1 LHHFRATI
9 QIAAHKHLGFLPK
22 TGFQEIIM
30 RFPFLP
36 FIMASTFRGI
46 QEHAEK
52 VKECAWIF
60 QQAIECHVNFNCDL
74 FDALRT
80 EVIQLESEADVIK
93 NRIRAY
99 LPRERLMPM
108 NKVLLLKYIQEQ
120 DGVLDAVVGALA
132 WISYRSRESVPAELH
147 KDFFLLVDAVMDPFE
162 EITKMAIEA
171 GKYFQR
177 FSESQRSKVKEII
190 RAIRQQ
196 EHEADKVEEMIIQ
209 KAFESVTDPISL
221 FHVIRLAES
230 IGAIANHAEN
240 AGDTMRAMLAR

>member
-1 LHHFRATI
+1 MM
-9 QIAAHKHLGFLPK
+9 
-22 TGFQEIIM
+22 M
-30 RFPFLP
+30 RLPFLP
-36 FIMASTFRGI
+36 FIMAPTFGGI

-60 QQAIECHVNFNCDL
+60 QQAIECHVNSHCIQ
-74 FDALRT
+74 FDELRK

-99 LPRERLMPM
+99 LPRERLMPV
-108 NKVLLLKYIQEQ
+108 NKVLLLTYVKEQ
-120 DGVLDAVVGALA
+120 DEILDAVVGTLA
-132 WISYRSRESVPAELH
+132 WISYRNPESIPVDLH

-162 EITKMAIEA
+162 EISKMVTEA
-171 GKYFQR
+171 RNYFHR
-177 FSESQRSKVKEII
+177 FSESRRNKVKEII

-209 KAFESVTDPISL
+209 KAFEFVTDPISL

-230 IGAIANHAEN
+230 IGTIADHAEN
-240 AGDTMRAMLAR
+240 AGDIMRSMLAR